1 VEEEMKMAARG
12 YILMAASWSIV
23 LTLQVSSGLSSQPA
37 VRADRGGT
45 GPEPGDPPAYYDPTR
60 RDWFIRQ
67 TIKAEPEGGSKS
79 RLSMAL
85 LENTQIL
92 PINGPEVPALGTW
105 ASPLMDS
112 LEKVFSTV
120 EMNEPLIV
128 AVTLSPKD
136 EPSFAVTPA
145 KKLSADVRQK
155 ITELLSG
162 QTPPRPRFIDCHF
175 AFVYK
180 PKSLKDSDDPGI
192 PAAMYPAWRE
202 SREYQAADLARRIQ
216 MLRAWSREHAIPL
229 LAGAAS
235 QADPKYQGVRA
246 FGADVLKLD
255 TAGTI
260 DVEKVTFRN
269 PSFWRATME
278 MAQGNATIGGC
289 QAFLFAANGEL
300 GKTRRLLQ
308 IMPSSAGQEQIAAA
322 LLVKLRGRI
331 EGIEAMTS
339 KRIEAGIRLFEQRQH
354 DKAAAAFEA
363 ILKDN
368 PSSAWAAHELL
379 LTRFTMTR
387 SNDVVKDYNARVYGL
402 DPLYPSAPIHVDTGE
417 GLYYAFLRMS
427 LRDLFKDES
436 KGREDAEK
444 YAQIA
449 LDLGEYG
456 YAGLMYWE
464 LFTRTRPFNDSLL
477 QHFLYGVDRVGVPQI
492 RALFKPELSA
502 GLHQVEQA
510 RRKRMEEHIAYQSI
524 QKKK

>member
-1 VEEEMKMAARG
+1 MRFYRVG
-12 YILMAASWSIV
+12 ILLSWLFV
-23 LTLQVSSGLSSQPA
+23 PMLLHVSSEVLAQSTNQPGRDSMIA
-37 VRADRGGT
+37 
-45 GPEPGDPPAYYDPTR
+45 EPGDPPADYDPVR

-67 TIKAEPEGGSKS
+67 TIKAEPEGGSQS
-79 RLSMAL
+79 RLSMAF
-85 LENTQIL
+85 LESTHIL

-112 LEKVFSTV
+112 LEKIFSAV
-120 EMNEPLIV
+120 ELNEPLIV
-128 AVTLSPKD
+128 AVTLSPRD

-155 ITELLSG
+155 ITDILSG

-192 PAAMYPAWRE
+192 PAALYPAWRE
-202 SREYQAADLARRIQ
+202 SREYHAADLTRRIQ

-235 QADPKYQGVRA
+235 QVDPKYEGVRT

-269 PSFWRATME
+269 PNFWRATME
-278 MAQGNATIGGC
+278 MAPGDITIGAS

-308 IMPSSAGQEQIAAA
+308 IMPPSAGQEQLAAA
-322 LLVKLRGRI
+322 LSAKLRARI
-331 EGIEAMTS
+331 EGIEGVTS
-339 KRIEAGIRLFEQRQH
+339 KRIEAGIRLFEQGRH

-368 PSSAWAAHELL
+368 PSSAWATHELL
-379 LTRFTMTR
+379 LSRFRMTR
-387 SNDVVKDYNARVYGL
+387 SDEAVKDYSAQVYGL

-417 GLYYAFLRMS
+417 GLYYGVLRMS
-427 LRDLFKDES
+427 ARELFKDKS
-436 KGREDAEK
+436 KTKEDFEK

-464 LFTRTRPFNDSLL
+464 LFTRTRPFNDNLL
-477 QHFLYGVDRVGVPQI
+477 QHYLYCVDRLGVPQI
-492 RALFKPELSA
+492 KAFFKPEISA
-502 GLHQVEQA
+502 GLDRIEQA
-510 RRKRMEEHIAYQSI
+510 RRKRMEEHITYQSI